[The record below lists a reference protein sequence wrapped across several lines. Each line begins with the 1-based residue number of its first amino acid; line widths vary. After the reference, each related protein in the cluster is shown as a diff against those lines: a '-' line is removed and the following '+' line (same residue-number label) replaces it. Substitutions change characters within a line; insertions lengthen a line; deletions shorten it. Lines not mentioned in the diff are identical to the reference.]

1 MILFTNA
8 RQIDPETMADDRL
21 NWFGVVVQP

>member
-8 RQIDPETMADDRL
+8 RTAMCGYLQ
-21 NWFGVVVQP
+21 